1 MLFLYQR
8 SSIMQAIPFASYQ
21 VAALG
26 GVPAGPLKA
35 SGWAYEAMENE
46 TGIG

>member
-1 MLFLYQR
+1 
-8 SSIMQAIPFASYQ
+8 MQAIPFASYQ

-35 SGWAYEAMENE
+35 FGVGHEAMENE